1 MKKLIAFMLTIV
13 LALTMGVMATGCN
26 KKEIIIVGYT
36 LYEPMNY
43 EEDGKLVGFDTELA
57 QKTFSDLGYNV
68 RFRLIEWNN
77 KYIELNS
84 GTINCIWNG
93 FTSNSADDGV
103 ARADRVDFTYNYMT
117 NAQCVIRKNTTTEL
131 TDATQFD
138 GKSVAFES
146 GSAGQGYVDGLTG
159 TINKKGV
166 LSQMEAVNQVNSG
179 MSQYAV
185 IDILLAQSLLGKGN
199 FANLVINEGITIDA
213 EYYAIGFKK
222 GSDLTAKVNA
232 KLVEYA
238 DNGYLLDLAEKY
250 GLETKV
256 ILDFSSQMA

>member
-1 MKKLIAFMLTIV
+1 
-13 LALTMGVMATGCN
+13 MATGCN

-103 ARADRVDFTYNYMT
+103 A
-117 NAQCVIRKNTTTEL
+117 ISGNTR
-131 TDATQFD
+131 Q
-138 GKSVAFES
+138 
-146 GSAGQGYVDGLTG
+146 
-159 TINKKGV
+159 GV
-166 LSQMEAVNQVNSG
+166 LEIPLYTEKFMV
-179 MSQYAV
+179 Y
-185 IDILLAQSLLGKGN
+185 
-199 FANLVINEGITIDA
+199 
-213 EYYAIGFKK
+213 
-222 GSDLTAKVNA
+222 
-232 KLVEYA
+232 
-238 DNGYLLDLAEKY
+238 LAENCWRK
-250 GLETKV
+250 LPV
-256 ILDFSSQMA
+256 